1 MKKQFLSK
9 HLHFLLAIL
18 AISIGGGV
26 LSLVILFFA
35 EKQTTLFVTDQK
47 SEQLSEERAQTM
59 NLFRSYQEKLHT
71 FQTLGVE
78 TNGFEEKEASIAA
91 LLRSEQFVEAQ
102 VAVLVLKAQ
111 LDTLYADQVGVV
123 PVREFSLEQ
132 SIVSK
137 KYVPPVVSIG
147 GPVTQTHQYSGY
159 VRTTIATSRGS
170 FSVDMIT
177 LDLSNPSLRFITD
190 IAESGDCKNN
200 CATKPLMNY
209 VAENGA
215 FAGIN
220 GTYFCPP
227 EYSSCAGLTG
237 SFNTLML
244 DSPTKRFFN
253 QAENVY
259 SVNPLVVFDNGHRPH
274 FYQHTYEYG
283 TDTNVQAA
291 IANHPLLIFGG
302 QWVLNEDS
310 LDSKSRTVKTNRG
323 GIGVKGNS
331 FYMIVAHGAT
341 VGDLAA
347 IFQALGAEHAMN
359 LDGGG
364 SSALVYY
371 GSYKTGPGRTIPN
384 AFLVAQ

>member
-1 MKKQFLSK
+1 MKKHFFSK
-9 HLHFLLAIL
+9 HLHFLLATL
-18 AISIGGGV
+18 AITVGCGV
-26 LSLVILFFA
+26 VSLVILFFA

-47 SEQLSEERAQTM
+47 ILKLSEERAQTM
-59 NLFRSYQEKLHT
+59 TIYRSYKEKFHT
-71 FQTLGVE
+71 FQALGVD
-78 TNGFEEKEASIAA
+78 TKGFEEKEASIAA
-91 LLRSEQFVEAQ
+91 LLRREQFIEAQ

-111 LDTLYADQVGVV
+111 LDTLYTDQVGVV
-123 PVREFSLEQ
+123 PVKEFSLEQ

-137 KYVPPVVSIG
+137 KYIPPAPSVA
-147 GPVTQTHQYSGY
+147 GPVTQTHQYSSFA
-159 VRTTIATSRGS
+159 RTTITTSRGN

-190 IAESGDCKNN
+190 VAESGDCKNN

-209 VAENGA
+209 VTENGA

-227 EYSSCAGLTG
+227 EYASCAGSTG
-237 SFNTLML
+237 SFNTLVL

-283 TDTNVQAA
+283 TDTNIQAA
-291 IANHPLLIFGG
+291 MANHPLLIFGG

-347 IFQALGAEHAMN
+347 IFQALGVEHAMN